1 MKQID
6 EIIIKRVLNNR
17 GTKEEAETVAQ
28 WLSTPEGQRWLAK
41 AIEYDAALIDKGVIE
56 AIKDLPSD
64 EILER
69 ILSSVRKRQFRRI
82 ALSFAAALIPLL
94 VIATL
99 WLGLDSRIG
108 GALTTASGEETIAT
122 RRGQQKE
129 VIFQDGS
136 SVILNGES
144 SLTFP
149 RRFGIAKRMVSLEG
163 EALFKVSQNKR
174 RPFIVSLSDNSSV
187 KVLGTT
193 FNINSYDDNP
203 TIDITL
209 MSGLVEFNNEE
220 KIYSIKPDEC
230 LSYNKTTGDVSISK
244 LKNSN
249 ISSLWTEN
257 ILVFNDT
264 PLERV
269 LHTLSRYYDVNFEIA
284 DTAANRCSYTLKTQK
299 GANIDEVLDDIA
311 SISPVKFVKR
321 NDIIT
326 VHLAK

>member
-1 MKQID
+1 
-6 EIIIKRVLNNR
+6 
-17 GTKEEAETVAQ
+17 TA
-28 WLSTPEGQRWLAK
+28 
-41 AIEYDAALIDKGVIE
+41 
-56 AIKDLPSD
+56 
-64 EILER
+64 
-69 ILSSVRKRQFRRI
+69 
-82 ALSFAAALIPLL
+82 
-94 VIATL
+94 L
-99 WLGLDSRIG
+99 WLNVDSRIG
-108 GALTTASGEETIAT
+108 GALTADSGEETIVT
-122 RRGQQKE
+122 SRGQQKE

-144 SLTFP
+144 ALTYP
-149 RRFGIAKRMVSLEG
+149 RRFGIAQRKVSLEG

-209 MSGLVEFNNEE
+209 MSGLVEFHNEE
-220 KIYSIKPDEC
+220 KIYSMKPDEC
-230 LSYNKTTGDVSISK
+230 LSYNKATGDVSISQ

-269 LHTLSRYYDVNFEIA
+269 LQTLSRYYDIDFEIA
-284 DTAANRCSYTLKTQK
+284 DTAVKKCSYSLKTQK
-299 GANIDEVLDDIA
+299 GADIDEVLDDLA

-321 NDIIT
+321 NGIVT
-326 VHLAK
+326 VHSTK